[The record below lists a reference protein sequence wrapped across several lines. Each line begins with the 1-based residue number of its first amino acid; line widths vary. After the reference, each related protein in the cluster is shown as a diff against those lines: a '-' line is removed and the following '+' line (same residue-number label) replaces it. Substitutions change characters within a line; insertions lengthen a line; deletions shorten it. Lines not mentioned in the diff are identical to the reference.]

1 MKFRYVILL
10 SIVVLLIGYLLGQF
24 VPWDLLHPIVSTKE
38 ITMNDY
44 YTRLISIIGAGATIL
59 ATLVALFKE
68 DIKRLYEYASL
79 EVEFKHKDF
88 ITEILEAETSGS
100 SSSGNSSLSAKKYEL
115 IIFVNNKGRLAAR
128 SCQIYLEH
136 LSLKNNSYPQPKEFQ
151 TTGKP
156 LQWIGKPDP
165 NIIIPST
172 AKTFVSIVEILSPQ
186 SEIVG
191 AESTNKSQLK
201 PQIKIAGLDIA
212 TQNLNAV
219 YFCTFMIYSENATP
233 VEFKLELTWN
243 GKWEQRLTEMKNCIT
258 VKSEICKK

>member
-1 MKFRYVILL
+1 MKFRYVIVV
-10 SIVVLLIGYLLGQF
+10 SVVVLVLGYLFGQF
-24 VPWDLLHPIVSTKE
+24 VPWDLLHPVISNRD

-44 YTRLISIIGAGATIL
+44 YTRLISVIGAVATIL

-79 EVEFKHKDF
+79 EVDFKHKDY
-88 ITEILEAETSGS
+88 ITEILETETSGS
-100 SSSGNSSLSAKKYEL
+100 SSNGNSNLTAKKYEL
-115 IIFVNNKGRLAAR
+115 IIYVNNKGKLAAR

-136 LSLKNNSYPQPKEFQ
+136 LSVKNSSYPQPKEFQ

-156 LQWIGKPDP
+156 LQWIGKTDH

-186 SEIVG
+186 SEIVA
-191 AESTNKSQLK
+191 AETTNKSQLK

-219 YFCTFMIYSENATP
+219 YFCTFMIYSENAAP
-233 VEFKLELTWN
+233 VEFKLELNWN
-243 GKWEQRLTEMKNCIT
+243 GKWEHRLTEMKNCIT